1 MKKTTH
7 NFEKTLRRA
16 LAMALALVMTLS
28 LTVQAFAATSNW
40 PATGDT
46 TVDRYM
52 QNSGTFYNGNSVIA
66 PKYSNFGGFINVYGV
81 RKGSEPD
88 AYIMTPTSIDF
99 GDLKS
104 SKNNTADLELN
115 KAYDFS
121 KPIRYNVISEDGRTF
136 FAYAFAA
143 EATSKNTWTDADTQE
158 LLGMAKLFTNTFYQI
173 YLEMDK
179 IAASKTEIGSY
190 HPANADM
197 LGTLGYWL
205 GMSTAYFD
213 LDAGETS
220 MNGNRLFDSYEDK
233 WRIGGDDAVQFMR
246 EYLQKYIAKKGYS
259 QVSPAALRI
268 IYEQIIPEY
277 LAYAEQCRI
286 AEPVI
291 DRVTIGGSVGSI
303 NAAARTVTVKLP
315 ENVDLSKLT
324 VDVQVGTGLVANSVA
339 GSVTQG
345 TLAYQVTPYDPAYGT
360 KYTALS
366 ETWRIIIETGEPDN
380 LVTSFA
386 VTTGGVTRYA
396 RIDETHHKISLN
408 LPENTDLSAI
418 TPVVVHTGTA
428 VTINGTDFTGSKSFD
443 FTNSETTPLPLVV
456 TNSNFDLRT
465 EYKVTITARKS
476 SENYITS
483 YKLGDAEGVI
493 NGDSIAITIPYAM
506 DLAAVTPEIA
516 ISEFAKLTAP
526 ASLKEGE
533 NTYTVTSEDG
543 DVHTYKVTITRTPV
557 ATGNRILSFAYGS
570 IEGDIDQVNG
580 TITLALPAGSL
591 VSFAPTITVSPFA
604 TVTPASGEKQDF
616 KKPVTYTVTSQEG
629 YTNTYTVTVS
639 VSQEP
644 TENPHK
650 EKMESLVKKITTRY
664 SRTTAS
670 AWEDWEWMNLGFYQH
685 KEGNLDDGFTI
696 AGCIERLDTTTNVA
710 MTNIDRKI
718 MTLTAR
724 GIDCS
729 KLSKYN
735 NGEPFID
742 AKGNEVDDFV
752 SILYN
757 YRGGYTINGPI
768 FALIALDMGN
778 YTIPAD
784 AFWTREKLLET
795 ILNHKYLSD
804 GFGLDMVTMLMQ
816 SIGPYMKD
824 PVYGKRVTA
833 KLEEGLEIVLENFG
847 DKNVYKNPYG
857 VQWGGVYTSEGSA
870 QIVCAMSAMGV
881 DCHTDPRMSNGTQ
894 SALTALLDYADFD
907 EGYFAHT
914 NTTPKNALA
923 TYEGCYATQWYLGF
937 LKNGG
942 AGHSYSLY
950 YRQFDFS
957 RKLSTEADIK
967 SFTLE
972 GKQGVIQEAEEGSG
986 ADNII
991 TVTLPTGTPLK
1002 DMYPQVELSEG
1013 AKLIAPD
1020 LTSGITFVKDI
1031 KTAFTVQ
1038 AEDGKTTKTY
1048 YVVIKLSDEVEPS
1061 GAEIYT
1067 DTITLKDANILR
1079 DLDILGKTITTG
1091 ADSTDI
1097 ELLIDAGKDTANLLI
1112 SARISY
1118 EATATPSLD
1127 GKKVLDLSDWRTFTI
1142 TSGDGT
1148 NTRIY
1153 RIKATARTQASISA
1167 FSLTIGGTVY
1177 DGVIDDKANTITVS
1191 GVDDSNLSGTSFAP
1205 DVTLGPGTLV
1215 CSPAPGLPQDFSRTV
1230 QYIVAG
1236 NENVMSRTY
1245 TVSVLNKEGKL
1256 ISASGNTGG
1265 DDDNPV
1271 TPATGAKITAFSVLG
1286 VDGVIDQ
1293 SAGAIT
1299 VTLPDGTD
1307 VTAVAPS
1314 VTVTAGAVVSPVS
1327 GEVVNLTAPVVYTVT
1342 LGEDTATYTVTVRY
1356 ERSTSQQLWDKL
1368 GDNTDV
1374 TDHQTSHTRRDW
1386 S

>member
-46 TVDRYM
+46 TVDRYI

-81 RKGSEPD
+81 PKGSAAS
-88 AYIMTPTSIDF
+88 AYMMTPTSIDF

-121 KPIRYNVISEDGRTF
+121 KPIRYNVTSEDGRTF

-213 LDAGETS
+213 LDEGETS

-268 IYEQIIPEY
+268 IYEQIVPEY
-277 LAYAEQCRI
+277 LAYAEQCRVK
-286 AEPVI
+286 EPVI

-303 NAAARTVTVKLP
+303 NTETHTVTVKLP
-315 ENVDLSKLT
+315 EGADRSQLT
-324 VDVQVGTGLVANSVA
+324 VQVEVGTGLTANQVA
-339 GSVTQG
+339 GSVTDRI
-345 TLAYQVTPYDPAYGT
+345 LAYQVTPYDPAYGT
-360 KYTALS
+360 KYGALGA
-366 ETWRIIIETGEPDN
+366 TWRIIIETGEPDN

-386 VTTGGVTRYA
+386 VTTEGKTRYA
-396 RIDETHHKISLN
+396 KIDETNKTIFLN
-408 LPENTDLSAI
+408 LPEGTDLSAI

-428 VTINGTDFTGSKSFD
+428 VTINGTDFTGSDSFD
-443 FTNSETTPLPLVV
+443 FTNSKTEPLPLVV
-456 TNSNFDLRT
+456 TNSNFDLRA
-465 EYKVTITARKS
+465 EYKVTITAKKS

-493 NGDSIAITIPYAM
+493 NGDNIAITIPYAM
-506 DLAAVTPEIA
+506 DLAAVKPEITF
-516 ISEFAKLTAP
+516 SEFAVLVEPDT
-526 ASLKEGE
+526 LKVGE

-543 DVHTYKVTITRTPV
+543 RVRTYTVTITRTAV
-557 ATGNRILSFAYGS
+557 ARGRQILSFTYGAAA
-570 IEGDIDQVNG
+570 GVIDQVNG
-580 TITLALPAGSL
+580 TISLVLPAGTGTT
-591 VSFAPTITVSPFA
+591 FAPTIRVSDFA
-604 TVTPASGEKQDF
+604 TVTPASGEAQDF
-616 KKPVTYTVTSQEG
+616 SKPVQYKVKAQNGS
-629 YTNTYTVTVS
+629 TNTYTVTVT
-639 VSQEP
+639 VSQEQA
-644 TENPHK
+644 ENPYK
-650 EKMESLVKKITTRY
+650 AKMESLVSKINQRY
-664 SRTTAS
+664 SRTTAG
-670 AWEDWEWMNLGFYQH
+670 AWEDWEWMNLGFYQ
-685 KEGNLDDGFTI
+685 KKLDNLDDGFSI
-696 AGCIERLDTTTNVA
+696 AECIKRLDTTTNVA

-742 AKGNEVDDFV
+742 AKGNKVDDLAAV
-752 SILYN
+752 LYN
-757 YRGGYTINGPI
+757 YSGGYTINGPI
-768 FALIALDMGN
+768 FALNALDMGN
-778 YTIPAD
+778 YTIPENAV
-784 AFWTREKLLET
+784 WTREKLLET

-816 SIGPYMKD
+816 SIAPYQND
-824 PVYGKRVTA
+824 PVYGERVKA
-833 KLEEGLEIVLENFG
+833 KLWEGFDIVMDSFG
-847 DKNVYKNPYG
+847 TDPFDNPFG
-857 VQWGGVYTSEGSA
+857 VQWGGVYTSEGAS
-870 QIVCAMSAMGV
+870 QIICALSAMGV
-881 DCHTDPRMSNGTQ
+881 DVHTDVRLNNGKD
-894 SALTALLDYADFD
+894 SVLTSFLNYADFD
-907 EGYFAHT
+907 EGYFAHS
-914 NTTPKNALA
+914 NTTPKNAMA
-923 TYEGCYATQWYLGF
+923 TYQGCYATQWYLGF
-937 LKNGG
+937 LNGGG
-942 AGHSYSLY
+942 AGHPYSLY
-950 YRQFDFS
+950 YQRFDFS
-957 RKLSTEADIK
+957 RKLSTEADIT

-972 GKQGVIQEAEEGSG
+972 GKQGVFTTEGG
-986 ADNII
+986 DNII
-991 TVTLPTGTPLK
+991 TVTLPAGTPLN
-1002 DMYPQVELSEG
+1002 DMHPQIELSEG
-1013 AKLIAPD
+1013 ATIVQDISK
-1020 LTSGITFVKDI
+1020 GITFVKDA
-1031 KTAFTVQ
+1031 KTAFTVR

-1048 YVVIKLSDEVEPS
+1048 YVVVKLSDEVDPS

-1079 DLDILGKTITTG
+1079 DLDILGKNITTG

-1097 ELLIDAGKDTANLLI
+1097 ELLIDAGKDTANLMI
-1112 SARISY
+1112 YARLSY
-1118 EATATPSLD
+1118 GATATPSLD
-1127 GKKVLDLSDWRTFTI
+1127 GKRGMDLSDWTTFTI

-1148 NTRIY
+1148 NTRTY

-1177 DGVIDDKANTITVS
+1177 DGIIDNKANTITVS
-1191 GVDDSNLSGTSFAP
+1191 GVDDSNLSSTSFAP
-1205 DVTLGPGTLV
+1205 DVTLGPGTKV
-1215 CSPAPGLPQDFSRTV
+1215 CSPAPGLPQDFSKAV

-1236 NENVMSRTY
+1236 DENVVSRTY
-1245 TVSVLNKEGKL
+1245 TVSVLNREGKL
-1256 ISASGNTGG
+1256 ISASGSGGG
-1265 DDDNPV
+1265 DTPV
-1271 TPATGAKITAFSVLG
+1271 TPVTGAKITAFSVLG

-1299 VTLPDGTD
+1299 VTLPAGTD

-1342 LGEDTATYTVTVRY
+1342 LGEDTSSYTVTVKY
-1356 ERSTSQQLWDKL
+1356 ERSVSQQLWDKL

-1374 TDHQTSHTRRDW
+1374 TDHQTSHTKRDW

>member
-46 TVDRYM
+46 TVDRYI

-81 RKGSEPD
+81 PKGSAAS
-88 AYIMTPTSIDF
+88 AYMMTPTSIDF

-121 KPIRYNVISEDGRTF
+121 KPIRYNVTSEDGRTF

-213 LDAGETS
+213 LDEGETS

-268 IYEQIIPEY
+268 IYEQIVPEY
-277 LAYAEQCRI
+277 LAYAEQCRVK
-286 AEPVI
+286 EPVI

-303 NAAARTVTVKLP
+303 NTETRTVTVKLP
-315 ENVDLSKLT
+315 EGADRSQLT
-324 VDVQVGTGLVANSVA
+324 VQVEVGTGLTANQVA
-339 GSVTQG
+339 GSVTDRI
-345 TLAYQVTPYDPAYGT
+345 LAYQVTPYDPAYGT
-360 KYTALS
+360 KYGALGA
-366 ETWRIIIETGEPDN
+366 TWRIIIETGEPDN

-386 VTTGGVTRYA
+386 VTTEGKTRYA
-396 RIDETHHKISLN
+396 KIDETNKTIFLN
-408 LPENTDLSAI
+408 LPEGTDLSAI

-428 VTINGTDFTGSKSFD
+428 VTINGTDFTGSDSFD
-443 FTNSETTPLPLVV
+443 FTNSKTEPLPLVV

-465 EYKVTITARKS
+465 EYKVTITAKKS

-493 NGDSIAITIPYAM
+493 NGDNIAITIPYAM
-506 DLAAVTPEIA
+506 DLAAVKPEITF
-516 ISEFAKLTAP
+516 SEFAVLVEPDT
-526 ASLKEGE
+526 LKVGE

-543 DVHTYKVTITRTPV
+543 RVRTYTVTITRTAV
-557 ATGNRILSFAYGS
+557 ARGRQILSFTYGAAA
-570 IEGDIDQVNG
+570 GVIDQVNG
-580 TITLALPAGSL
+580 TISLVLPAGTGTT
-591 VSFAPTITVSPFA
+591 FAPTIRVSDFA
-604 TVTPASGEKQDF
+604 TVTPASGEAQDF
-616 KKPVTYTVTSQEG
+616 SKPVQYKVKAQNGS
-629 YTNTYTVTVS
+629 TNTYTVTVT
-639 VSQEP
+639 VSQEQA
-644 TENPHK
+644 ENPYK
-650 EKMESLVKKITTRY
+650 AKMESLVGKINQRY
-664 SRTTAS
+664 SRTTAG
-670 AWEDWEWMNLGFYQH
+670 AWEDWEWMNLGFYQ
-685 KEGNLDDGFTI
+685 KKLGNLDDGFSI
-696 AGCIERLDTTTNVA
+696 AECIKRLDTTTNVA

-729 KLSKYN
+729 KLSQYN
-735 NGEPFID
+735 NGEPFLD
-742 AKGNEVDDFV
+742 AKGNKVDDLAAV
-752 SILYN
+752 LYN
-757 YRGGYTINGPI
+757 YSGGWTINGPI

-778 YTIPAD
+778 YTIPENAL
-784 AFWTREKLLET
+784 WTRDKLLET
-795 ILNHKYLSD
+795 ILTHKYLSD

-816 SIGPYMKD
+816 SIAPYQND
-824 PVYGKRVTA
+824 PVYGERVKA
-833 KLEEGLEIVLENFG
+833 KLWEGFDIVMDSFG
-847 DKNVYKNPYG
+847 TDPFDNPFG
-857 VQWGGVYTSEGSA
+857 VQWGGVYTSEGAS
-870 QIVCAMSAMGV
+870 QIICALSAMGV
-881 DCHTDPRMSNGTQ
+881 DVHTDVRLNNGKD
-894 SALTALLDYADFD
+894 SVLTSFLNYADFD
-907 EGYFAHT
+907 EGYFAHS
-914 NTTPKNALA
+914 NTTPKNAMA
-923 TYEGCYATQWYLGF
+923 TYQGCYATQWYLGF
-937 LKNGG
+937 LNNGG
-942 AGHSYSLY
+942 AGHPYSLY
-950 YRQFDFS
+950 YQRFDFS

-967 SFTLE
+967 SFALE
-972 GKQGVIQEAEEGSG
+972 GKEGVFTTEGE
-986 ADNII
+986 DNII
-991 TVTLPTGTPLK
+991 TVTLPTGTPLN
-1002 DMYPQVELSEG
+1002 DMHPQIELSDY
-1013 AKLIAPD
+1013 ATILAPD
-1020 LTSGITFVKDI
+1020 LTGGITFVKDT

-1048 YVVIKLSDEVEPS
+1048 YVVVKLSDEEKPS

-1067 DTITLKDANILR
+1067 DTIMLKDANILR
-1079 DLDILGKTITTG
+1079 DLDILGKNITAGT
-1091 ADSTDI
+1091 DSTDI
-1097 ELLIDAGKDTANLLI
+1097 ELLLDAGKDTSNLMI
-1112 SARISY
+1112 YARLSY
-1118 EATATPSLD
+1118 GATASPALD
-1127 GKKVLDLSDWRTFTI
+1127 GKKGMNLSDWTTFTI

-1148 NTRIY
+1148 NTQTY

-1177 DGVIDDKANTITVS
+1177 DGIIDNKANTITVS
-1191 GVDDSNLSGTSFAP
+1191 GVDDSNLSSTSFAP
-1205 DVTLGPGTLV
+1205 DVTLGPGTKV
-1215 CSPAPGLPQDFSRTV
+1215 CSPAPGLPQDFSKAV

-1236 NENVMSRTY
+1236 DENVVSRTY
-1245 TVSVLNKEGKL
+1245 TVSVLNREGKL
-1256 ISASGNTGG
+1256 ISASGSGGG
-1265 DDDNPV
+1265 DTPV
-1271 TPATGAKITAFSVLG
+1271 TPVTGAKITAFSVLG

-1299 VTLPDGTD
+1299 VTLPAGTD

-1342 LGEDTATYTVTVRY
+1342 LGEDTSSYTVTVKY
-1356 ERSTSQQLWDKL
+1356 ERSVSQQLWDKL

-1374 TDHQTSHTRRDW
+1374 TDHQTSHTKRDW

>member
-46 TVDRYM
+46 TVDRYI

-81 RKGSEPD
+81 PKGSAAS
-88 AYIMTPTSIDF
+88 AYMMTPTSIDF

-121 KPIRYNVISEDGRTF
+121 KPIRYNVTSEDGRTF

-213 LDAGETS
+213 LDEGETS

-268 IYEQIIPEY
+268 IYEQIVPEY
-277 LAYAEQCRI
+277 LAYAEQCRVK
-286 AEPVI
+286 EPVI

-303 NAAARTVTVKLP
+303 NTETRTVTVKLP
-315 ENVDLSKLT
+315 EGADRSQLT
-324 VDVQVGTGLVANSVA
+324 VQVEVGTGLTANQVA
-339 GSVTQG
+339 GSVTDRI
-345 TLAYQVTPYDPAYGT
+345 LAYQVTPYDPAYGT
-360 KYTALS
+360 KYGALGA
-366 ETWRIIIETGEPDN
+366 TWRIIIETGEPDN

-386 VTTGGVTRYA
+386 VTTEGKTRYA
-396 RIDETHHKISLN
+396 KIDETNKTIFLN
-408 LPENTDLSAI
+408 LPEGTDLSAI

-428 VTINGTDFTGSKSFD
+428 VTINGTDFTGSDSFD
-443 FTNSETTPLPLVV
+443 FTNSKTEPLPLVV

-465 EYKVTITARKS
+465 EYKVTITAKKS

-493 NGDSIAITIPYAM
+493 NGDNIAITIPYAM
-506 DLAAVTPEIA
+506 DLAAVKPEITF
-516 ISEFAKLTAP
+516 SEFAVLVEPDT
-526 ASLKEGE
+526 LKVGE

-543 DVHTYKVTITRTPV
+543 RVRTYTVTITRTAV
-557 ATGNRILSFAYGS
+557 ARGRQILSFTYGAAA
-570 IEGDIDQVNG
+570 GVIDQVNG
-580 TITLALPAGSL
+580 TISLVLPAGTGTT
-591 VSFAPTITVSPFA
+591 FAPTIRVSDFA
-604 TVTPASGEKQDF
+604 TVTPASGEAQDF
-616 KKPVTYTVTSQEG
+616 SKPVQYKVKAQNGS
-629 YTNTYTVTVS
+629 TNTYTVTVT
-639 VSQEP
+639 VSQEQA
-644 TENPHK
+644 ENPYK
-650 EKMESLVKKITTRY
+650 AKMESLVGKINQRY
-664 SRTTAS
+664 SRTTAG
-670 AWEDWEWMNLGFYQH
+670 AWEDWEWMNLGFYQ
-685 KEGNLDDGFTI
+685 KKLGNLDDGFSI
-696 AGCIERLDTTTNVA
+696 AECIKRLDTTTNVA

-729 KLSKYN
+729 KLSQYN
-735 NGEPFID
+735 NGEPFLD
-742 AKGNEVDDFV
+742 AKGNKVDDLAAV
-752 SILYN
+752 LYN
-757 YRGGYTINGPI
+757 YSGGWTINGPI

-778 YTIPAD
+778 YTIPENAL
-784 AFWTREKLLET
+784 WTRDKLLET
-795 ILNHKYLSD
+795 ILTHKYLSD

-816 SIGPYMKD
+816 SIAPYQND
-824 PVYGKRVTA
+824 PVYGERVKA
-833 KLEEGLEIVLENFG
+833 KLWEGFDIVMDSFG
-847 DKNVYKNPYG
+847 TDPFDNPFG
-857 VQWGGVYTSEGSA
+857 VQWGGVYTSEGAS
-870 QIVCAMSAMGV
+870 QIICALSAMGV
-881 DCHTDPRMSNGTQ
+881 DVHTDVRLNNGKD
-894 SALTALLDYADFD
+894 SVLTSFLNYADFD
-907 EGYFAHT
+907 EGYFAHS
-914 NTTPKNALA
+914 NTTPKNAMA
-923 TYEGCYATQWYLGF
+923 TYQGCYATQWYLGF
-937 LKNGG
+937 LNNGG
-942 AGHSYSLY
+942 AGHPYSLY
-950 YRQFDFS
+950 YQRFDFS

-967 SFTLE
+967 SFALE
-972 GKQGVIQEAEEGSG
+972 GKEGVFTTEGE
-986 ADNII
+986 DNII
-991 TVTLPTGTPLK
+991 TVTLPTGTPLN
-1002 DMYPQVELSEG
+1002 DMHPQIELSDY
-1013 AKLIAPD
+1013 ATLLAPD
-1020 LTSGITFVKDI
+1020 LTGGITFVKDT

-1048 YVVIKLSDEVEPS
+1048 YVVVKLSDEEKPS

-1067 DTITLKDANILR
+1067 DTIMLKDANILR
-1079 DLDILGKTITTG
+1079 DLDILGKNITAGT
-1091 ADSTDI
+1091 DSTDI
-1097 ELLIDAGKDTANLLI
+1097 ELLLDAGKDTSNLMI
-1112 SARISY
+1112 YARLSY
-1118 EATATPSLD
+1118 GATASPALD
-1127 GKKVLDLSDWRTFTI
+1127 GKKGMNLSDWTTFTI

-1148 NTRIY
+1148 NTRTY

-1177 DGVIDDKANTITVS
+1177 EGVIDNKANTITVS
-1191 GVDDSNLSGTSFAP
+1191 GVDDSKLSSTSFAP
-1205 DVTLGPGTLV
+1205 DVTLGPETLV
-1215 CSPAPGLPQDFSRTV
+1215 CSPAPGLAQDFSRTV

-1236 NENVMSRTY
+1236 NEKVLSRTY
-1245 TVSVLNKEGKL
+1245 TVSVLNKAGQL
-1256 ISASGNTGG
+1256 ISGSGGG
-1265 DDDNPV
+1265 GGSDPV

-1286 VDGVIDQ
+1286 VDGVINQ
-1293 SAGAIT
+1293 SVGTIT
-1299 VTLPDGTD
+1299 VTLPAGTN

-1314 VTVTAGAVVSPVS
+1314 VTVTAGAVVSPVP
-1327 GEVVNLTAPVVYTVT
+1327 GEVVNLTVPVVYTVT
-1342 LGEDTATYTVTVRY
+1342 LGEETSRYTVTVTF
-1356 ERSTSQQLWDKL
+1356 ERSVSQQLWDEL
-1368 GDNTDV
+1368 GNNSDV
-1374 TDHQTSHTRRDW
+1374 ADHQTSHTKRDW

>member
-46 TVDRYM
+46 TVDRYI

-81 RKGSEPD
+81 PKGSAAS
-88 AYIMTPTSIDF
+88 AYMMTPTSIDF

-121 KPIRYNVISEDGRTF
+121 KPIRYNVTSEDGRTF

-213 LDAGETS
+213 LDEGETS

-268 IYEQIIPEY
+268 IYEQIVPEY
-277 LAYAEQCRI
+277 LAYAEQCRVK
-286 AEPVI
+286 EPVI

-303 NAAARTVTVKLP
+303 NTETRTVTVKLP
-315 ENVDLSKLT
+315 EGADRSQLT
-324 VDVQVGTGLVANSVA
+324 VQVEVGTGLTANQVA
-339 GSVTQG
+339 GSVTDRI
-345 TLAYQVTPYDPAYGT
+345 LAYQVTPYDPAYGT
-360 KYTALS
+360 KYGALGA
-366 ETWRIIIETGEPDN
+366 TWRIIIETGEPDN

-386 VTTGGVTRYA
+386 VTTEGKTRYA
-396 RIDETHHKISLN
+396 KIDETNKTIFLN
-408 LPENTDLSAI
+408 LPEGTDLSAI

-428 VTINGTDFTGSKSFD
+428 VTINGTDFTGSDSFD
-443 FTNSETTPLPLVV
+443 FTNSKTEPLPLVV

-465 EYKVTITARKS
+465 EYKVTITAKKS

-493 NGDSIAITIPYAM
+493 NGDNIAITIPYAM
-506 DLAAVTPEIA
+506 DLAAVKPEITF
-516 ISEFAKLTAP
+516 SEFAVLVEPDT
-526 ASLKEGE
+526 LKVGE

-543 DVHTYKVTITRTPV
+543 RVRTYTVTITRTAV
-557 ATGNRILSFAYGS
+557 ARGRQILSFTYGAAA
-570 IEGDIDQVNG
+570 GVIDQVNG
-580 TITLALPAGSL
+580 TISLVLPAGTGTT
-591 VSFAPTITVSPFA
+591 FAPTIRVSDFA
-604 TVTPASGEKQDF
+604 TVTPASGEAQDF
-616 KKPVTYTVTSQEG
+616 SKPVQYKVKAQNGS
-629 YTNTYTVTVS
+629 TNTYTVTVT
-639 VSQEP
+639 VSQEQA
-644 TENPHK
+644 ENPYK
-650 EKMESLVKKITTRY
+650 AKMESLVGKINQRY
-664 SRTTAS
+664 SRTTAG
-670 AWEDWEWMNLGFYQH
+670 AWEDWEWMNLGFYQ
-685 KEGNLDDGFTI
+685 KKLGNLDDGFSI
-696 AGCIERLDTTTNVA
+696 AECIKRLDTTTNVA

-724 GIDCS
+724 GIDCT

-757 YRGGYTINGPI
+757 YSGGWTINGPI

-778 YTIPAD
+778 YTIPENAL
-784 AFWTREKLLET
+784 WTRDKLLET
-795 ILNHKYLSD
+795 ILTHKYLSD

-816 SIGPYMKD
+816 SIAPYQND
-824 PVYGKRVTA
+824 PVYGERVKA
-833 KLEEGLEIVLENFG
+833 KLWEGFDIVMDSFG
-847 DKNVYKNPYG
+847 TDPFDNPFG
-857 VQWGGVYTSEGSA
+857 VQWGGVYTSEGAS
-870 QIVCAMSAMGV
+870 QIICALSAMGV
-881 DCHTDPRMSNGTQ
+881 DVHTDVRLNNGKD
-894 SALTALLDYADFD
+894 SVLTSFLNYADFD
-907 EGYFAHT
+907 EGYFAHS
-914 NTTPKNALA
+914 NTTPKNAMA
-923 TYEGCYATQWYLGF
+923 TYQGCYATQWYLGF
-937 LKNGG
+937 LNGGG
-942 AGHSYSLY
+942 AGHPYSLY
-950 YRQFDFS
+950 YHRFDFS
-957 RKLSTEADIK
+957 RKLSTEADIT

-972 GKQGVIQEAEEGSG
+972 GKQGVFTTEGR
-986 ADNII
+986 DNII
-991 TVTLPTGTPLK
+991 TVTLPAGTPLN
-1002 DMYPQVELSEG
+1002 DMHPQLQLSDY
-1013 AKLIAPD
+1013 ATILAPD
-1020 LTSGITFVKDI
+1020 LTGGITFVKDT

-1048 YVVIKLSDEVEPS
+1048 YVVVKLSDEEKPS

-1067 DTITLKDANILR
+1067 DTIMLKDANILR
-1079 DLDILGKTITTG
+1079 DLDILGKNITAGT
-1091 ADSTDI
+1091 DSTDI
-1097 ELLIDAGKDTANLLI
+1097 ELLLDAGKDTSNLMI
-1112 SARISY
+1112 YARLSY
-1118 EATATPSLD
+1118 GATASPALD
-1127 GKKVLDLSDWRTFTI
+1127 GKKGMNLSDWTTFTI

-1148 NTRIY
+1148 NTRTY

-1177 DGVIDDKANTITVS
+1177 DGIIDNKANTITVS
-1191 GVDDSNLSGTSFAP
+1191 GVDDSNLSSTSFAP
-1205 DVTLGPGTLV
+1205 DVTLGPGTKV
-1215 CSPAPGLPQDFSRTV
+1215 CSPAPGLPQDFSKAV

-1236 NENVMSRTY
+1236 DENVVSRTY
-1245 TVSVLNKEGKL
+1245 TVSVLNREGKL
-1256 ISASGNTGG
+1256 ISASGSGGG
-1265 DDDNPV
+1265 DTPV
-1271 TPATGAKITAFSVLG
+1271 TPVTGAKITAFSVLG

-1299 VTLPDGTD
+1299 VTLPAGTD

-1342 LGEDTATYTVTVRY
+1342 LGEDTSSYTVTVKY
-1356 ERSTSQQLWDKL
+1356 ERSVSQQLWDKL

-1374 TDHQTSHTRRDW
+1374 TDHQTSHTKRDW

>member
-16 LAMALALVMTLS
+16 LAMVLALVMTLS

-46 TVDRYM
+46 TVDRYI

-81 RKGSEPD
+81 PKGSAAS
-88 AYIMTPTSIDF
+88 AYMMTPTSIDF

-121 KPIRYNVISEDGRTF
+121 KPIRYNVTSEDGRTF

-213 LDAGETS
+213 LDEGETS

-268 IYEQIIPEY
+268 IYEQIVPEY
-277 LAYAEQCRI
+277 LAYAEQCRVK
-286 AEPVI
+286 EPVI

-303 NAAARTVTVKLP
+303 NTETRTVTVKLP
-315 ENVDLSKLT
+315 EGADRSQLT
-324 VDVQVGTGLVANSVA
+324 VQVEVGTGLTANQVA
-339 GSVTQG
+339 GSVTDRI
-345 TLAYQVTPYDPAYGT
+345 LAYQVTPYDPAYGT
-360 KYTALS
+360 KYGALGA
-366 ETWRIIIETGEPDN
+366 TWRIIIETGEPDN

-386 VTTGGVTRYA
+386 VTTEGKTRYA
-396 RIDETHHKISLN
+396 KIDETNKTIFLN
-408 LPENTDLSAI
+408 LPEGTDLSAI

-428 VTINGTDFTGSKSFD
+428 VTINGTDFTGSDSFD
-443 FTNSETTPLPLVV
+443 FTNSKTEPLPLVV

-465 EYKVTITARKS
+465 EYKVTITAKKS

-493 NGDSIAITIPYAM
+493 NGDNIAITIPYAM
-506 DLAAVTPEIA
+506 DLAAVKPEITF
-516 ISEFAKLTAP
+516 SEFAVLVEPDT
-526 ASLKEGE
+526 LKVGE

-543 DVHTYKVTITRTPV
+543 RVRTYTVTITRTAV
-557 ATGNRILSFAYGS
+557 ARGRQILSFTYGAAA
-570 IEGDIDQVNG
+570 GVIDQVNG
-580 TITLALPAGSL
+580 TISLVLPAGTGTT
-591 VSFAPTITVSPFA
+591 FAPTIRVSDFA
-604 TVTPASGEKQDF
+604 TVTPASGEAQDF
-616 KKPVTYTVTSQEG
+616 SKPVQYKVKAQNGS
-629 YTNTYTVTVS
+629 TNTYTVTVT
-639 VSQEP
+639 VSQEQA
-644 TENPHK
+644 ENPYK
-650 EKMESLVKKITTRY
+650 AKMESLVGKINQRY
-664 SRTTAS
+664 SRTTAG
-670 AWEDWEWMNLGFYQH
+670 AWEDWEWMNLGFYQ
-685 KEGNLDDGFTI
+685 KKLGNLDDGFSI
-696 AGCIERLDTTTNVA
+696 AECIKRLDTTTNVA

-742 AKGNEVDDFV
+742 AKGNKVDDLAAV
-752 SILYN
+752 LYN
-757 YRGGYTINGPI
+757 YSGGYTINGPI
-768 FALIALDMGN
+768 FALNALDMGN
-778 YTIPAD
+778 YTIPENAV
-784 AFWTREKLLET
+784 WTREKLLET

-816 SIGPYMKD
+816 SIAPYQND
-824 PVYGKRVTA
+824 PVYGERVKA
-833 KLEEGLEIVLENFG
+833 KLWEGFDIVMDSFG
-847 DKNVYKNPYG
+847 TDPFDNPFG
-857 VQWGGVYTSEGSA
+857 VQWGGVYTSEGAS
-870 QIVCAMSAMGV
+870 QIICALSAMGV
-881 DCHTDPRMSNGTQ
+881 DVHTDVRLNNGKD
-894 SALTALLDYADFD
+894 SVLTSFLNYADFD
-907 EGYFAHT
+907 EGYFAHS
-914 NTTPKNALA
+914 NTTPKNAMA
-923 TYEGCYATQWYLGF
+923 TYQGCYATQWYLGF
-937 LKNGG
+937 LNGGG
-942 AGHSYSLY
+942 AGHPYSLY
-950 YRQFDFS
+950 YQRFDFS
-957 RKLSTEADIK
+957 RKLSTEADIT

-972 GKQGVIQEAEEGSG
+972 GKQGVFTTEGG
-986 ADNII
+986 DNII
-991 TVTLPTGTPLK
+991 TVTLPAGTPLN
-1002 DMYPQVELSEG
+1002 DMHPQIELSEG
-1013 AKLIAPD
+1013 ATIVQDISK
-1020 LTSGITFVKDI
+1020 GITFVKDA
-1031 KTAFTVQ
+1031 KTAFTVR

-1048 YVVIKLSDEVEPS
+1048 YVVVKLSDEVDPS

-1079 DLDILGKTITTG
+1079 DLDILGKNITTG

-1097 ELLIDAGKDTANLLI
+1097 ELLIDAGKDTANLMI
-1112 SARISY
+1112 YARLSY
-1118 EATATPSLD
+1118 GATATPSLD
-1127 GKKVLDLSDWRTFTI
+1127 GKRGMDLSDWTTFTI

-1148 NTRIY
+1148 NTRTY

-1177 DGVIDDKANTITVS
+1177 DGIIDNKANTITVS
-1191 GVDDSNLSGTSFAP
+1191 GVDDSNLSSTSFAP
-1205 DVTLGPGTLV
+1205 DVTLGPGTKV
-1215 CSPAPGLPQDFSRTV
+1215 CSPAPGLPQDFSKAV

-1236 NENVMSRTY
+1236 DENVVSRTY
-1245 TVSVLNKEGKL
+1245 TVSVLNREGKL
-1256 ISASGNTGG
+1256 ISASGSGGG
-1265 DDDNPV
+1265 DTPV
-1271 TPATGAKITAFSVLG
+1271 TPVTGAKITAFSVLG

-1299 VTLPDGTD
+1299 VTLPAGTD

-1342 LGEDTATYTVTVRY
+1342 LGEDTSSYTVTVKY
-1356 ERSTSQQLWDKL
+1356 ERSVSQQLWDKL

-1374 TDHQTSHTRRDW
+1374 TDHQTSHTKRDW

>member
-7 NFEKTLRRA
+7 NFKKPLRRA

-46 TVDRYM
+46 TVDRYI

-66 PKYSNFGGFINVYGV
+66 PKYSSFGGFINVYGV
-81 RKGSEPD
+81 RKGSAAN
-88 AYIMTPTSIDF
+88 AYVMTPTSIDF

-121 KPIRYNVISEDGRTF
+121 EPIRYNVTSEDGRTF

-246 EYLQKYIAKKGYS
+246 EYLQKYITKNGYS

-315 ENVDLSKLT
+315 ENVDRSKLT

-360 KYTALS
+360 RYTALS

-396 RIDETHHKISLN
+396 RIDETNHKISLN

-428 VTINGTDFTGSKSFD
+428 VTINGTDFTGSDSFN
-443 FTNSETTPLPLVV
+443 FTDSETTPLPLVV
-456 TNSNFDLRT
+456 TNSNFDLTT

-483 YKLGDAEGVI
+483 YKLDDAEGVI
-493 NGDSIAITIPYAM
+493 NGDNIAITIPYAM
-506 DLAAVTPEIA
+506 DLAAIKPEIT
-516 ISEFAKLTAP
+516 ISEFAALGAP
-526 ASLKEGE
+526 DTLKVGG

-543 DVHTYKVTITRTPV
+543 SKRTYTVTITRTAV
-557 ATGNRILSFAYGS
+557 ARGRQILSFTYGAAA
-570 IEGDIDQVNG
+570 GTIDQVKG
-580 TITLALPAGSL
+580 TISLELPAGTSTT
-591 VSFAPTITVSPFA
+591 FAPAIRVSDFA
-604 TVTPASGEKQDF
+604 TVTPASGEARDF
-616 KKPVTYTVTSQEG
+616 SKPVKYKVTAQNGS
-629 YTNTYTVTVS
+629 TNIYTVTVT
-639 VSQEP
+639 VSQEQA
-644 TENPHK
+644 ENPYK
-650 EKMESLVKKITTRY
+650 AEMKSLVSKINQRY
-664 SRTTAS
+664 SRTTAG
-670 AWEDWEWMNLGFYQH
+670 AWEDWEWMNLGFYQ
-685 KEGNLDDGFTI
+685 KKLGNLDDGFSI
-696 AGCIERLDTTTNVA
+696 AECIKRLDTTTNVA

-742 AKGNEVDDFV
+742 AKGNKVDDLAAV
-752 SILYN
+752 LYN
-757 YRGGYTINGPI
+757 YSGGYTINGPI
-768 FALIALDMGN
+768 FALNALDMGN
-778 YTIPAD
+778 YTIPENAV
-784 AFWTREKLLET
+784 WTREKLLET

-816 SIGPYMKD
+816 SIAPYQND
-824 PVYGKRVTA
+824 PVYGERVKA
-833 KLEEGLEIVLENFG
+833 KLWEGFDIVMDSFG
-847 DKNVYKNPYG
+847 TDPFDNPFG
-857 VQWGGVYTSEGSA
+857 VQWGGVYTSEGAS
-870 QIVCAMSAMGV
+870 QIICALSAMGV
-881 DCHTDPRMSNGTQ
+881 DVHTDVRLNNGKD
-894 SALTALLDYADFD
+894 SVLTSFLNYADFD
-907 EGYFAHT
+907 EGYFAHS
-914 NTTPKNALA
+914 NTTPKNAMA
-923 TYEGCYATQWYLGF
+923 TYQGCYATQWYLGF
-937 LKNGG
+937 LNNGG
-942 AGHSYSLY
+942 AGHPYSLY

-957 RKLSTEADIK
+957 RKLSTEAEIK
-967 SFTLE
+967 SFVLE
-972 GKQGVIQEAEEGSG
+972 GKAGVFTTEGE
-986 ADNII
+986 DNII
-991 TVTLPTGTPLK
+991 TVTLPTGTPLN
-1002 DMYPQVELSEG
+1002 DMHPQIELSEG
-1013 AKLIAPD
+1013 AKILAPD
-1020 LTSGITFVKDI
+1020 LTNGVTFVKNT
-1031 KTAFTVQ
+1031 KTGFTVQ

-1048 YVVIKLSDEVEPS
+1048 YVVVKLSDEVDPS

-1097 ELLIDAGKDTANLLI
+1097 ELLIDAGKDTANLMI
-1112 SARISY
+1112 YARLSY
-1118 EATATPSLD
+1118 GATASPVLD
-1127 GKKVLDLSDWRTFTI
+1127 GKKGMNLSDWTTFTI

-1148 NTRIY
+1148 NTRTY

-1177 DGVIDDKANTITVS
+1177 EGVIDNKSNTITVS
-1191 GVDDSNLSGTSFAP
+1191 GVDDSNLSSTSFTP
-1205 DVTLGPGTLV
+1205 DVTLGPETLV
-1215 CSPAPGLPQDFSRTV
+1215 CSPAPGLAQDFSRTV

-1236 NENVMSRTY
+1236 NEKVLSRTY
-1245 TVSVLNKEGKL
+1245 TVSVLNKAGQL
-1256 ISASGNTGG
+1256 ISGSGGG
-1265 DDDNPV
+1265 GGSDPV

-1286 VDGVIDQ
+1286 VDGVINQ
-1293 SAGAIT
+1293 SAGTIT
-1299 VTLPDGTD
+1299 VTLPAGTN

-1314 VTVTAGAVVSPVS
+1314 VTVTAGAVVSPVP

-1342 LGEDTATYTVTVRY
+1342 LGEETSRYTVTVTF
-1356 ERSTSQQLWDKL
+1356 ERSVSQQLWDEL
-1368 GDNTDV
+1368 GNNSDV
-1374 TDHQTSHTRRDW
+1374 ADHQTSHTKRDW